1 VSVDSVLSV
10 HGYMSRTVV
19 DYDSNRN
26 RVEISFVTYYFM
38 RSRLDTN
45 KIKEIQYQSAPHKI
59 SVIQK
64 IFSTPHFLHFR

>member
-26 RVEISFVTYYFM
+26 R
-38 RSRLDTN
+38 DTN
-45 KIKEIQYQSAPHKI
+45 YCDGTVGEVRFYIKSNIK
-59 SVIQK
+59 SVTHTVSIT
-64 IFSTPHFLHFR
+64 II

>member
-26 RVEISFVTYYFM
+26 RDNIYV
-38 RSRLDTN
+38 
-45 KIKEIQYQSAPHKI
+45 
-59 SVIQK
+59 SVIIYYYK
-64 IFSTPHFLHFR
+64 NS